1 MLTRRAIPPE
11 QLLALLEQA
20 IQEAPA
26 LLYEEA
32 LSESDV
38 RWLGKADALIEAS
51 GSMSA
56 TLKFR
61 TARNSL
67 HTYAHSRN
75 AIMQPLYDAHSR
87 VELLAPQAMRGRFIA
102 GGDTWNGYV
111 AIVEIL
117 QTPCEEI
124 LIVDPYL
131 NSIVYLE
138 LSPHLPENTQLKCL
152 AIRRPEYH
160 AGIVAAAAKWASDTI
175 SQARSVEFR
184 YAQAGSLHD
193 RLIIIDKANVW
204 LISQSIKDI
213 AKKSPASI
221 LKADPELAN
230 IKADHYLAVWE
241 GSLAVDEG

>member
-117 QTPCEEI
+117 QTPTSFSSS
-124 LIVDPYL
+124 V
-131 NSIVYLE
+131 
-138 LSPHLPENTQLKCL
+138 LPETWSSVLTLILCFSSVMEPAIVRVAVLK
-152 AIRRPEYH
+152 
-160 AGIVAAAAKWASDTI
+160 
-175 SQARSVEFR
+175 R
-184 YAQAGSLHD
+184 Y
-193 RLIIIDKANVW
+193 
-204 LISQSIKDI
+204 
-213 AKKSPASI
+213 
-221 LKADPELAN
+221 
-230 IKADHYLAVWE
+230 
-241 GSLAVDEG
+241 